1 MNNVLLITHL
11 KIEQNDENN
20 LHQSLK
26 IAYTT
31 RNENSKKYK
40 KKTIEKNQKKRQKK
54 IMLYTTRAKFN
65 KRKPFESSFSI
76 FFPQ

>member
-1 MNNVLLITHL
+1 MNNVLLINHL

-40 KKTIEKNQKKRQKK
+40 KKTIKKNHKKK
-54 IMLYTTRAKFN
+54 TRRN
-65 KRKPFESSFSI
+65 DKRK
-76 FFPQ
+76 